1 MSVDLPCME
10 LAFRHAMPELRRD
23 RIVSFLTQGPF
34 VHTEIVLRD
43 RAGSARAYSAF
54 EGISGLTPTKPYR
67 NLGAPRANPTRWT
80 TLMFSLAP
88 DKGYER
94 AYAVILQILAT
105 GLPYNTRD
113 LWQCCFQAALPFE
126 QDLDCMHPAAWSK
139 HGVFCSQVALLFMR
153 RLTRERVITRLHPVV
168 AARLEAVNS
177 RGCSPNQLFRILS
190 PPPPIPPTRRL
201 APSTDKKKR

>member
-10 LAFRHAMPELRRD
+10 LAFRHAMPEFRRD

-43 RAGSARAYSAF
+43 RAGSARAYS
-54 EGISGLTPTKPYR
+54 
-67 NLGAPRANPTRWT
+67 NLGAPRANPTQWT

-190 PPPPIPPTRRL
+190 PPPPTRRL
-201 APSTDKKKR
+201 APSTDKKKG